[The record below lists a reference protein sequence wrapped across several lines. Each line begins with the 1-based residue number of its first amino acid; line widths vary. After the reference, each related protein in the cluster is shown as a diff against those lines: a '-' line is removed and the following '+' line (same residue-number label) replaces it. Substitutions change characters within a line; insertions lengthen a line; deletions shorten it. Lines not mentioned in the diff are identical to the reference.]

1 MGNNYVRTYGR
12 RPFYANNVGDRFS
25 KVKKAVTEDGV
36 RKLVVTGERDD
47 YAVIQSYKDDCLIEN
62 IMRKFDAG
70 DDTALHRVAA
80 MYGDVT
86 GFAMS
91 TIEAHNLMER
101 ARNLYDNLNPSL
113 TAEFGGTL
121 QNFLQ
126 SLGTVQGME
135 KFINLTKPRTDN
147 SQVNTTPTTKES
159 EVTINA

>member
-12 RPFYANNVGDRFS
+12 RPFHANNVGDRFS

-62 IMRKFDAG
+62 IMRRYDAG

-86 GFAMS
+86 GVAMS

-101 ARNLYDNLNPSL
+101 ARNLYDNLNPSV

-147 SQVNTTPTTKES
+147 SQVNMTPTTTES
-159 EVTINA
+159 EVTTNA